1 MMNKNE
7 WKKVKLGD
15 ITIQIRGV
23 TYKKSDVCEK
33 ETENFIPLLRA
44 NNIKDSKI
52 IYNDVVFVNQN
63 NVSENQ
69 ILRKNDILICTSSG
83 SLNLVGKAGQINK
96 NENISFGAFCKVI
109 RILDENRLNPL
120 YLNYFFQSNY
130 YKQNIKKI
138 AQGANINNLK
148 NGDIDNL
155 EIILYS
161 LEKQK
166 YIGNILN
173 DLSNILN
180 KRKEQLFEL
189 EKLVKFQFLKMT
201 GDLITNE
208 KKWNF
213 EIFKNIC
220 DIRDGTHDSPKYIK
234 NGYPLITS
242 KNITNGYLDFNNINY
257 ISKEDFD
264 KINKRSKVDKG
275 DIIMPM
281 IGTIGKPLIINEN
294 IEFAIKNVAL
304 IKFNN
309 SSYNNLFIKELL
321 NSDYFY
327 YIIKKNNRG
336 GTQKFIS
343 LGDIRNILIPCIPI
357 ELQNKFAEFVKQVD
371 KSKVELQK
379 SIDETQLLFDSLM
392 DRYFG

>member
-1 MMNKNE
+1 MMNKSE
-7 WKKVKLGD
+7 WKKVRLGD

-33 ETENFIPLLRA
+33 EIENFIPLLRA

-83 SLNLVGKAGQINK
+83 SLDLVGKAGQINK

-120 YLNYFFQSNY
+120 YLNYFFQSSY

-173 DLSNILN
+173 NLSNILN

-189 EKLVKFQFLKMT
+189 EKLVKFQFLKMF
-201 GDLITNE
+201 GDPILNE
-208 KKWNF
+208 KNWKIEKLENVYK
-213 EIFKNIC
+213 IIDGDRGKNY
-220 DIRDGTHDSPKYIK
+220 PKQNEFYK
-234 NGYPLITS
+234 NEFCLFLNA
-242 KNITNGYLDFNNINY
+242 KNVTNYGFN
-257 ISKEDFD
+257 FD
-264 KINKRSKVDKG
+264 KVEFITKEKDEILRSGKLERG
-275 DIIMPM
+275 DIVVTTR
-281 IGTIGKPLIINEN
+281 GTIGNTAFYDNDVIFEN
-294 IEFAIKNVAL
+294 IRINSGMIILREKEKINPIFFIKYFQNFKIYNQLVSGTAQPQIPITNIKNL
-304 IKFNN
+304 K
-309 SSYNNLFIKELL
+309 
-321 NSDYFY
+321 
-327 YIIKKNNRG
+327 II
-336 GTQKFIS
+336 
-343 LGDIRNILIPCIPI
+343 LPAI

-371 KSKVELQK
+371 KSKFVIPSKIL
-379 SIDETQLLFDSLM
+379 
-392 DRYFG
+392 GGVA

>member
-1 MMNKNE
+1 MMNKSE
-7 WKKVKLGD
+7 WKRVRLGD

-33 ETENFIPLLRA
+33 EIENFIPLLRA

-83 SLNLVGKAGQINK
+83 SLDLVGKAGQINK

-120 YLNYFFQSNY
+120 YLNYFFQSSY

-166 YIGNILN
+166 YIENILN
-173 DLSNILN
+173 NLSNILN

-189 EKLVKFQFLKMT
+189 EKLVKFQFLKMF
-201 GDLITNE
+201 GDPILNE
-208 KKWNF
+208 KNWKIEKLENVYK
-213 EIFKNIC
+213 IIDGDRGKNY
-220 DIRDGTHDSPKYIK
+220 PKQNEFYK
-234 NGYPLITS
+234 NEFCLFLNA
-242 KNITNGYLDFNNINY
+242 KNVTNYGFN
-257 ISKEDFD
+257 FD
-264 KINKRSKVDKG
+264 KVEFITKEKDEILRSGKLERG
-275 DIIMPM
+275 DIVVTTR
-281 IGTIGKPLIINEN
+281 GTIGNTAFYDNDVIFEN
-294 IEFAIKNVAL
+294 IRINSGMIILREKEKINPIFFIKYFQNFKIYNQLVSGTAQPQIPITNIKNL
-304 IKFNN
+304 K
-309 SSYNNLFIKELL
+309 
-321 NSDYFY
+321 
-327 YIIKKNNRG
+327 II
-336 GTQKFIS
+336 
-343 LGDIRNILIPCIPI
+343 LPAI

-371 KSKVELQK
+371 KSKFVIPSKIL
-379 SIDETQLLFDSLM
+379 
-392 DRYFG
+392 GGVA

>member
-1 MMNKNE
+1 MMNKSE
-7 WKKVKLGD
+7 WKKVRLGD

-33 ETENFIPLLRA
+33 EIENFIPLLRA

-83 SLNLVGKAGQINK
+83 SLDLVGKAGQINK

-120 YLNYFFQSNY
+120 YLNYFFQSSY

-173 DLSNILN
+173 NLSNILN

-189 EKLVKFQFLKMT
+189 EKLVKFQFLKMF
-201 GDLITNE
+201 GDLETNLY
-208 KKWNF
+208 NF
-213 EIFKNIC
+213 KI
-220 DIRDGTHDSPKYIK
+220 GTIQD
-234 NGYPLITS
+234 ITS
-242 KNITNGYLDFNNINY
+242 SIIRGPFGSALKKEFFVQKSLNSYKVYEQKNAIQKNAEIGSYY
-257 ISKEDFD
+257 ISYD
-264 KINKRSKVDKG
+264 KYLELKRFEFFPN
-275 DIIMPM
+275 DIIMSCS
-281 IGTIGKPLIINEN
+281 GTIGKFYQLPQNAEKGVINQALCKFSLNSNVNSIFFLEHMKEIITKLE
-294 IEFAIKNVAL
+294 IKGSGIKNVGSVNYIKAL
-304 IKFNN
+304 KV
-309 SSYNNLFIKELL
+309 
-321 NSDYFY
+321 
-327 YIIKKNNRG
+327 
-336 GTQKFIS
+336 
-343 LGDIRNILIPCIPI
+343 LIPPI

-371 KSKVELQK
+371 KSKFVIPSKIL
-379 SIDETQLLFDSLM
+379 
-392 DRYFG
+392 GGVA

>member
-1 MMNKNE
+1 MMNKSE
-7 WKKVKLGD
+7 WKRVRLGD

-33 ETENFIPLLRA
+33 EIENFIPLLRA

-83 SLNLVGKAGQINK
+83 SLDLVGKAGQINK

-120 YLNYFFQSNY
+120 YLNYFFQSSY

-166 YIGNILN
+166 YIENILN
-173 DLSNILN
+173 NLSNILN

-189 EKLVKFQFLKMT
+189 EKLVKFQFLKMF
-201 GDLITNE
+201 GDLETNLY
-208 KKWNF
+208 NF
-213 EIFKNIC
+213 K
-220 DIRDGTHDSPKYIK
+220 
-234 NGYPLITS
+234 
-242 KNITNGYLDFNNINY
+242 
-257 ISKEDFD
+257 
-264 KINKRSKVDKG
+264 
-275 DIIMPM
+275 
-281 IGTIGKPLIINEN
+281 IGTIQEITSSIIRGPFGRRLRER
-294 IEFAIKNVAL
+294 IFCSKI
-304 IKFNN
+304 IKF
-309 SSYNNLFIKELL
+309 L
-321 NSDYFY
+321 
-327 YIIKKNNRG
+327 
-336 GTQKFIS
+336 
-343 LGDIRNILIPCIPI
+343 
-357 ELQNKFAEFVKQVD
+357 
-371 KSKVELQK
+371 
-379 SIDETQLLFDSLM
+379 
-392 DRYFG
+392 

>member
-1 MMNKNE
+1 MMNKSE
-7 WKKVKLGD
+7 WKRVRLGD

-33 ETENFIPLLRA
+33 EIENFIPLLRA

-83 SLNLVGKAGQINK
+83 SLDLVGKAGQINK

-120 YLNYFFQSNY
+120 YLNYFFQSSY

-166 YIGNILN
+166 YIENILN
-173 DLSNILN
+173 NLSNILN

-189 EKLVKFQFLKMT
+189 EKLVKFQFLKMF
-201 GDLITNE
+201 GDLETNLY
-208 KKWNF
+208 NF
-213 EIFKNIC
+213 KI
-220 DIRDGTHDSPKYIK
+220 GTIQD
-234 NGYPLITS
+234 ITS
-242 KNITNGYLDFNNINY
+242 SIIRGPFGSALKKEFFVQKSLNSYKVYEQKNAIQKNAEIGSYY
-257 ISKEDFD
+257 ISYD
-264 KINKRSKVDKG
+264 KYLELKRFECFPN
-275 DIIMPM
+275 DIIMSCS
-281 IGTIGKPLIINEN
+281 GTIGKFYQLPQNAEKGVINQALCKFSLNSNVNSIFFLEHMKEIITKLE
-294 IEFAIKNVAL
+294 IKGSGIKNVGSVNYIKAL
-304 IKFNN
+304 KV
-309 SSYNNLFIKELL
+309 
-321 NSDYFY
+321 
-327 YIIKKNNRG
+327 
-336 GTQKFIS
+336 
-343 LGDIRNILIPCIPI
+343 LIPPI

-371 KSKVELQK
+371 KSKFVIPSKIL
-379 SIDETQLLFDSLM
+379 
-392 DRYFG
+392 GGVA